1 MIKRLL
7 KFGIYISIL
16 LFILAFYLSYFG
28 VETNKFNHLIDERI
42 SKTDP
47 NLRVELKKVKI
58 FLNIKN
64 FSLNVSTFEP
74 ILHVGNNLINLKKLS
89 TNLSINS
96 YLKGN
101 FAIENIKLTTSKIHI
116 KNLIKSIRLYQNNAQ
131 LFILEKIIKDGY
143 AKISFQAEFDQSG
156 KIKDNFILEGLLEN
170 TDLKL
175 LNKNQINNANLA
187 FKITKDQ
194 YFFKEIKLK
203 FKELNLKSEKISLS
217 KKNGNFFLQGQFE
230 NSKQKIN
237 SDILFLLFKNLDIEK
252 LNINELIFGSKN
264 LISFKIDKKFKFSNL
279 KVKSEINLEELNFKP
294 NKEDFYNF
302 GSLIKIKKNKLKI
315 NYNKD
320 KWSVEGEGKYSL
332 DEKFDNIKYSLSSNN
347 NMLRFKNSVDLNN
360 IPIKIKLLNYHKN
373 DDQEAKLNF
382 EGEYKKN
389 SFLNFNDITYS
400 ENETFLNLTKI
411 FLDKNFKIINLN
423 KLKLNFIDT
432 NKKENNFFLLKSGND
447 YKLKSYNFDASI
459 FLYNLLNDSN
469 DFKFNKIFQNLNAN
483 IYLDFKK
490 TFLDEK
496 TYLNNLSGNIQ
507 FEKNKIT
514 NVSLN
519 SVFFDNKKMNFSIR
533 TNDIGERVT
542 TLYSGNAT
550 PLVKKYKFIK
560 GFSEGN
566 LNFYSIK
573 KNETSKSKLKINDF
587 KLYELPVL
595 TKILSLASLQGIADL
610 LTGEGIRFNVLEMDF
625 NSKGKLIKIEE
636 MYAIGPSISI
646 LMNGYVETGN
656 LVSLRGTLVP
666 ATTLNKV
673 IGSIPIIGKILVGK
687 KMGEGVFGVSFK
699 IKGPPKSLK
708 TTVNPIKT
716 LTPRFITR
724 ALEKVKKLK

>member
-64 FSLNVSTFEP
+64 LSVNVSTFEP
-74 ILHVGNNLINLKKLS
+74 ILYVGNNLINLKKLS

-131 LFILEKIIKDGY
+131 LFILEKIIKGGY

-203 FKELNLKSEKISLS
+203 FKELNLKSEKISLT

-279 KVKSEINLEELNFKP
+279 KIKSEINLEELNFKP

-302 GSLIKIKKNKLKI
+302 DSLIKIKNNKLKI

-320 KWSVEGEGKYSL
+320 KWSVVGEGKYSI
-332 DEKFDNIKYSLSSNN
+332 DEKLDNIKYSISSSNN
-347 NMLRFKNSVDLNN
+347 ILKFKNSVDLNN
-360 IPIKIKLLNYHKN
+360 IPIKIKLLNYNKN

-389 SFLNFNDITYS
+389 SFLSFNDITYS
-400 ENETFLNLTKI
+400 ENETFLKLTKI
-411 FLDKNFKIINLN
+411 FLDKNFKIIKLN
-423 KLKLNFIDT
+423 KLKLNFIDI
-432 NKKENNFFLLKSGND
+432 NKKENNFFLLKSDND
-447 YKLKSYNFDASI
+447 YKLKSDNFDASI
-459 FLYNLLNDSN
+459 FLY
-469 DFKFNKIFQNLNAN
+469 
-483 IYLDFKK
+483 
-490 TFLDEK
+490 
-496 TYLNNLSGNIQ
+496 
-507 FEKNKIT
+507 
-514 NVSLN
+514 
-519 SVFFDNKKMNFSIR
+519 
-533 TNDIGERVT
+533 
-542 TLYSGNAT
+542 
-550 PLVKKYKFIK
+550 
-560 GFSEGN
+560 
-566 LNFYSIK
+566 
-573 KNETSKSKLKINDF
+573 KL
-587 KLYELPVL
+587 
-595 TKILSLASLQGIADL
+595 
-610 LTGEGIRFNVLEMDF
+610 
-625 NSKGKLIKIEE
+625 
-636 MYAIGPSISI
+636 
-646 LMNGYVETGN
+646 
-656 LVSLRGTLVP
+656 
-666 ATTLNKV
+666 
-673 IGSIPIIGKILVGK
+673 
-687 KMGEGVFGVSFK
+687 
-699 IKGPPKSLK
+699 
-708 TTVNPIKT
+708 
-716 LTPRFITR
+716 
-724 ALEKVKKLK
+724 

>member
-7 KFGIYISIL
+7 KFGIYISI
-16 LFILAFYLSYFG
+16 S
-28 VETNKFNHLIDERI
+28 
-42 SKTDP
+42 
-47 NLRVELKKVKI
+47 
-58 FLNIKN
+58 
-64 FSLNVSTFEP
+64 
-74 ILHVGNNLINLKKLS
+74 
-89 TNLSINS
+89 
-96 YLKGN
+96 
-101 FAIENIKLTTSKIHI
+101 
-116 KNLIKSIRLYQNNAQ
+116 

-143 AKISFQAEFDQSG
+143 AKISFQAEFDQGG
-156 KIKDNFILEGLLEN
+156 KIKDNFIIEGLLEN

-252 LNINELIFGSKN
+252 LNINEVIFGSKN

-279 KVKSEINLEELNFKP
+279 KIKSEINLEELNFKP

-302 GSLIKIKKNKLKI
+302 DSLIKIKNNKLKI

-320 KWSVEGEGKYSL
+320 KWSVVGEGKYSI
-332 DEKFDNIKYSLSSNN
+332 DEKLDNIKYSISSSNN
-347 NMLRFKNSVDLNN
+347 ILKFKNSVDLNN
-360 IPIKIKLLNYHKN
+360 IPIKIKLLNYNKN

-389 SFLNFNDITYS
+389 SFLSFNDITYS
-400 ENETFLNLTKI
+400 ENETFLKLTKI
-411 FLDKNFKIINLN
+411 FLDKNFKIIKLN

-432 NKKENNFFLLKSGND
+432 NKKENNFFLLKSDND
-447 YKLKSYNFDASI
+447 YKLISDNFDASI
-459 FLYNLLNDSN
+459 FLYNLLNDSD
-469 DFKFNKIFQNLNAN
+469 DFKFTKIFRNLNTN

-496 TYLNNLSGNIQ
+496 TYINDLSGNIQ

-514 NVSLN
+514 NASIN
-519 SVFFDNKKMNFSIR
+519 SQFFDNKKINFSIR
-533 TNDIGERVT
+533 TNDIGEKIT

-566 LNFYSIK
+566 LDFYSVK
-573 KNETSKSKLKINDF
+573 KNESSKSKLKINDF
-587 KLYELPVL
+587 KLHEMSVL
-595 TKILSLASLQGIADL
+595 TQILTLADLRIKDL
-610 LTGEGIRFNVLEMDF
+610 LTGDGIRFNELEMNF
-625 NSKGKLIKIEE
+625 KSENKLITVDEL
-636 MYAIGPSISI
+636 YAIGPSISI
-646 LMNGYVETGN
+646 LMSGYVERGK

-666 ATTLNKV
+666 AKTINKL
-673 IGSIPIIGKILVGK
+673 IGKIWIIGDILVGK
-687 KMGEGVFGVSFK
+687 KVGEGVFGVSFK
-699 IKGPPKSLK
+699 IKGSPKNLK
-708 TTVNPIKT
+708 TTVNPVKT

-724 ALEKVKKLK
+724 ILEKAKKQK

>member
-28 VETNKFNHLIDERI
+28 VETNKFNHLIEERV

-64 FSLNVSTFEP
+64 LSVNVSTFEP
-74 ILHVGNNLINLKKLS
+74 ILYVGNNLINLKKLS

-116 KNLIKSIRLYQNNAQ
+116 KNLIKSIRLYQNNTQ

-143 AKISFQAEFDQSG
+143 TKINFQAEFDQSG

-203 FKELNLKSEKISLS
+203 FKELNLKSKKISLS
-217 KKNGNFFLQGQFE
+217 KKNGNFFIQGQFE
-230 NSKQKIN
+230 NSEQKIN

-252 LNINELIFGSKN
+252 LNINKLIFGSKN

-302 GSLIKIKKNKLKI
+302 DSLIKIKNNKLKI

-320 KWSVEGEGKYSL
+320 KWSVVGEGKYSI
-332 DEKFDNIKYSLSSNN
+332 DEKLDNIKYSISRSNN
-347 NMLRFKNSVDLNN
+347 ILKFKNSVDLNN
-360 IPIKIKLLNYHKN
+360 IPIKIKLLNYNKN
-373 DDQEAKLNF
+373 DYQEAKLNF

-400 ENETFLNLTKI
+400 ENKTLLKLTKI
-411 FLDKNFKIINLN
+411 FLDKNFRIIKLN

-432 NKKENNFFLLKSGND
+432 NKKENNFFLLKSDND
-447 YKLKSYNFDASI
+447 YKLKSDNFDASI
-459 FLYNLLNDSN
+459 FLYNLLNDSD
-469 DFKFNKIFQNLNAN
+469 DFKFNKIFRNLNTN

-496 TYLNNLSGNIQ
+496 TYLNNLSGTIQ

-514 NVSLN
+514 NVSIK
-519 SVFFDNKKMNFSIR
+519 SKFFDNKKINFSIR
-533 TNDIGERVT
+533 TNDIGERIT

-566 LNFYSIK
+566 LDFYSIK
-573 KNETSKSKLKINDF
+573 KNKTSKSKLKINNF

-595 TKILSLASLQGIADL
+595 TKILTLASLQGIADL
-610 LTGEGIRFNVLEMDF
+610 LTGEGIRFNELEMDF
-625 NSKGKLIKIEE
+625 NSKKKLINIEE

-687 KMGEGVFGVSFK
+687 KMGEGVFGVSLK
-699 IKGPPKSLK
+699 IKGSPKNLK

-724 ALEKVKKLK
+724 TLEKAKKQK